1 MDRDRRRWNQ
11 KHGEGA
17 GPTHPDGFLIR
28 FSRLAP
34 GKRAL
39 DIAAGSGRNSL
50 WLADHGFVV
59 DALDISE
66 VGLGMFGA
74 SNERIRRVCVDLDGY
89 DIRPAAY
96 DLIVNSRYLCR
107 RLFPGIIRGLR
118 PQGCLVFQSYLGLL
132 GSPPSGVTDRDH
144 LLKPKELL
152 RTFSSLHIIHYEE
165 EAIAAPGAPHPMAS
179 LAAVRPPMTS

>member
-1 MDRDRRRWNQ
+1 MDRDRRRWNK
-11 KHGEGA
+11 KHRDGGA
-17 GPTHPDGFLIR
+17 PTHPDPFLIR
-28 FSRLAP
+28 FGRLAP

-50 WLADHGFVV
+50 WLADQGFVV

-96 DLIVNSRYLCR
+96 DLIVNSRFLCR
-107 RLFPGIIRGLR
+107 RLFPGIIIGLR
-118 PQGCLVFQSYLGLL
+118 PRGCLVFQSYLDVADGL
-132 GSPPSGVTDRDH
+132 SDSITDRDH
-144 LLKPKELL
+144 LLKPNELL
-152 RTFSSLHIIHYEE
+152 RAFSSLHIIHYEE
-165 EAIAAPGAPHPMAS
+165 QPSAVPGAPFPLAS
-179 LAAVRPPMTS
+179 LAAVRLP